1 MPYHPH
7 KHYSF
12 IKTFNGVTAPA
23 GFHYMSDGTL
33 MSDAD
38 HITIHGYIEKVIK
51 NFAIDTRDIHSSGE
65 TRSFSINGDDGAIFS
80 IEIYDNATPT
90 NYYNFDTNLFSTLK
104 HSSCLTGLS
113 GSYNFSVKFPAATTL
128 HAYTI
133 EIITHTVDN
142 IKTVHAKGNTVRFPD
157 NTINHNAST
166 GSNSNILKKIL
177 YQDVV
182 KNLYLSCVAPSKYT
196 VSTDTI
202 NGSTTES
209 PSNRIVIDGAVTNRK
224 IVEVGDKVTTDG
236 IDSAVHA
243 LVTAIDPDGRN
254 THELEI
260 GFADGVTNDVTI
272 TFTPAFNG
280 MTPHYTNSNTG
291 RAVLTAASGGN
302 LTTSFTITCTALAGR
317 TFSILRAPTIND
329 LCAIIPITFGS
340 GSAIVGEDTDSS
352 SFFYRWPVT
361 NIANLSLGM
370 SLDPARTGT
379 GLNTTTPAT
388 ISNYRTT
395 KTLKSISKGKYCNNV
410 INTTVDDVFVG
421 GLDPNN
427 LGAITTMDRNGRVTA
442 QAGNIIFSTQQAAD
456 LASDAGVRMFAYGAQ
471 QIRNATGMGITL
483 SNVNI
488 ELTQIS
494 TIASESKTGASGLT
508 LASVSNISTASTIR
522 GVGINPSLANPSV
535 TLKTAATGSG
545 DITLDAS
552 NTIVSGQT
560 YYFDGA
566 SNIATITGTITVSNM
581 TIGDTTLYFDVERF
595 LSAV

>member
-1 MPYHPH
+1 
-7 KHYSF
+7 
-12 IKTFNGVTAPA
+12 
-23 GFHYMSDGTL
+23 

-80 IEIYDNATPT
+80 IEIYDNAAPT

-128 HAYTI
+128 HTYTI

-142 IKTVHAKGNTVRFPD
+142 IKTVHTRGNTVRFPD

-196 VSTDTI
+196 ASTDQI
-202 NGSTTES
+202 DGVLQMS
-209 PSNRIVIDGAVTNRK
+209 PSNRIVIDGLVTDRK

-243 LVTAIDPDGRN
+243 LVTAIDPDGNN
-254 THELEI
+254 TRELEI
-260 GFADGVTNDVTI
+260 GFADGVTNDRTI

-280 MTPHYTNSNTG
+280 MTPHYTDATTG
-291 RAVLTAASGGN
+291 RAALTAAPGGN

-340 GSAIVGEDTDSS
+340 GSAIVGENTDSS
-352 SFFYRWPVT
+352 TLFYRWPVT

-494 TIASESKTGASGLT
+494 TIASESKTGVSGFA
-508 LASVSNISTASTIR
+508 LANVSNISTASTIR

-535 TLKTAATGSG
+535 TLKTTATGSG
-545 DITLDAS
+545 YITLDAS
-552 NTIVSGQT
+552 NKIVSGQT

-581 TIGDTTLYFDVERF
+581 AIEDTTLYFDVERF

>member
-38 HITIHGYIEKVIK
+38 HITIHGYTEKVIK

-80 IEIYDNATPT
+80 IEIYDNAAPT

-209 PSNRIVIDGAVTNRK
+209 PSNRIVIDGAVTDRK

-243 LVTAIDPDGRN
+243 LVTAIDPDG
-254 THELEI
+254 I
-260 GFADGVTNDVTI
+260 
-272 TFTPAFNG
+272 
-280 MTPHYTNSNTG
+280 
-291 RAVLTAASGGN
+291 
-302 LTTSFTITCTALAGR
+302 
-317 TFSILRAPTIND
+317 IL
-329 LCAIIPITFGS
+329 
-340 GSAIVGEDTDSS
+340 
-352 SFFYRWPVT
+352 
-361 NIANLSLGM
+361 M
-370 SLDPARTGT
+370 SLKLVLRIVLQMVKLSHLPQR
-379 GLNTTTPAT
+379 L
-388 ISNYRTT
+388 
-395 KTLKSISKGKYCNNV
+395 
-410 INTTVDDVFVG
+410 
-421 GLDPNN
+421 
-427 LGAITTMDRNGRVTA
+427 
-442 QAGNIIFSTQQAAD
+442 
-456 LASDAGVRMFAYGAQ
+456 
-471 QIRNATGMGITL
+471 MG
-483 SNVNI
+483 
-488 ELTQIS
+488 
-494 TIASESKTGASGLT
+494 
-508 LASVSNISTASTIR
+508 
-522 GVGINPSLANPSV
+522 
-535 TLKTAATGSG
+535 
-545 DITLDAS
+545 
-552 NTIVSGQT
+552 
-560 YYFDGA
+560 
-566 SNIATITGTITVSNM
+566 
-581 TIGDTTLYFDVERF
+581 
-595 LSAV
+595 

>member
-23 GFHYMSDGTL
+23 GFHYMSNGTL

-128 HAYTI
+128 HAYNI

-196 VSTDTI
+196 ASTNQIDGATD
-202 NGSTTES
+202 G
-209 PSNRIVIDGAVTNRK
+209 SNRIVIDGAVTNRK
-224 IVEVGDKVTTDG
+224 IVEVGDKVITEG

-260 GFADGVTNDVTI
+260 GFTDSVTDDAAI

-442 QAGNIIFSTQQAAD
+442 QAGNIIFSTQQAAE
-456 LASDAGVRMFAYGAQ
+456 LASGAGVRMFAYGAQ

>member
-1 MPYHPH
+1 
-7 KHYSF
+7 
-12 IKTFNGVTAPA
+12 
-23 GFHYMSDGTL
+23 
-33 MSDAD
+33 
-38 HITIHGYIEKVIK
+38 
-51 NFAIDTRDIHSSGE
+51 
-65 TRSFSINGDDGAIFS
+65 
-80 IEIYDNATPT
+80 
-90 NYYNFDTNLFSTLK
+90 
-104 HSSCLTGLS
+104 
-113 GSYNFSVKFPAATTL
+113 
-128 HAYTI
+128 
-133 EIITHTVDN
+133 
-142 IKTVHAKGNTVRFPD
+142 
-157 NTINHNAST
+157 
-166 GSNSNILKKIL
+166 
-177 YQDVV
+177 
-182 KNLYLSCVAPSKYT
+182 
-196 VSTDTI
+196 
-202 NGSTTES
+202 
-209 PSNRIVIDGAVTNRK
+209 
-224 IVEVGDKVTTDG
+224 
-236 IDSAVHA
+236 
-243 LVTAIDPDGRN
+243 
-254 THELEI
+254 
-260 GFADGVTNDVTI
+260 
-272 TFTPAFNG
+272 
-280 MTPHYTNSNTG
+280 
-291 RAVLTAASGGN
+291 
-302 LTTSFTITCTALAGR
+302 
-317 TFSILRAPTIND
+317 
-329 LCAIIPITFGS
+329 
-340 GSAIVGEDTDSS
+340 
-352 SFFYRWPVT
+352 
-361 NIANLSLGM
+361 M

-471 QIRNATGMGITL
+471 QIRNATGMSVTL

-581 TIGDTTLYFDVERF
+581 AIEDTTLYFDVERF

>member
-38 HITIHGYIEKVIK
+38 HITIHGYTEKVIK
-51 NFAIDTRDIHSSGE
+51 NFSIDTKDVHSSGE

-80 IEIYDNATPT
+80 IEIYDNAAPT

-209 PSNRIVIDGAVTNRK
+209 PSNRIVIDGAVTDRK
-224 IVEVGDKVTTDG
+224 IVEVGDKVTVGEEIT
-236 IDSAVHA
+236 SAVHA
-243 LVTAIDPDGRN
+243 LVTAIDPDGNN
-254 THELEI
+254 TNELEI
-260 GFADGVTNDVTI
+260 GFADGVTDGETI

-280 MTPHYTNSNTG
+280 MTPHYTDATTG
-291 RAVLTAASGGN
+291 RAALTAASGPPGE
-302 LTTSFTITCTALAGR
+302 
-317 TFSILRAPTIND
+317 ILQ
-329 LCAIIPITFGS
+329 L
-340 GSAIVGEDTDSS
+340 
-352 SFFYRWPVT
+352 
-361 NIANLSLGM
+361 LSL
-370 SLDPARTGT
+370 
-379 GLNTTTPAT
+379 
-388 ISNYRTT
+388 
-395 KTLKSISKGKYCNNV
+395 
-410 INTTVDDVFVG
+410 
-421 GLDPNN
+421 
-427 LGAITTMDRNGRVTA
+427 
-442 QAGNIIFSTQQAAD
+442 
-456 LASDAGVRMFAYGAQ
+456 
-471 QIRNATGMGITL
+471 
-483 SNVNI
+483 
-488 ELTQIS
+488 
-494 TIASESKTGASGLT
+494 
-508 LASVSNISTASTIR
+508 
-522 GVGINPSLANPSV
+522 
-535 TLKTAATGSG
+535 
-545 DITLDAS
+545 
-552 NTIVSGQT
+552 
-560 YYFDGA
+560 
-566 SNIATITGTITVSNM
+566 
-581 TIGDTTLYFDVERF
+581 
-595 LSAV
+595 

>member
-1 MPYHPH
+1 
-7 KHYSF
+7 
-12 IKTFNGVTAPA
+12 
-23 GFHYMSDGTL
+23 
-33 MSDAD
+33 
-38 HITIHGYIEKVIK
+38 
-51 NFAIDTRDIHSSGE
+51 
-65 TRSFSINGDDGAIFS
+65 
-80 IEIYDNATPT
+80 
-90 NYYNFDTNLFSTLK
+90 
-104 HSSCLTGLS
+104 
-113 GSYNFSVKFPAATTL
+113 
-128 HAYTI
+128 
-133 EIITHTVDN
+133 
-142 IKTVHAKGNTVRFPD
+142 
-157 NTINHNAST
+157 
-166 GSNSNILKKIL
+166 
-177 YQDVV
+177 
-182 KNLYLSCVAPSKYT
+182 
-196 VSTDTI
+196 
-202 NGSTTES
+202 
-209 PSNRIVIDGAVTNRK
+209 
-224 IVEVGDKVTTDG
+224 
-236 IDSAVHA
+236 
-243 LVTAIDPDGRN
+243 
-254 THELEI
+254 
-260 GFADGVTNDVTI
+260 
-272 TFTPAFNG
+272 
-280 MTPHYTNSNTG
+280 MTPHYTDATTG
-291 RAVLTAASGGN
+291 RAALTAASGGN

-361 NIANLSLGM
+361 NISNLSLGM
-370 SLDPARTGT
+370 SLDPARAGT

-456 LASDAGVRMFAYGAQ
+456 LASGAGVRMFAYGAQ
-471 QIRNATGMGITL
+471 QIRNATGMSVTL
-483 SNVNI
+483 SDVNV

-494 TIASESKTGASGLT
+494 TTASGSRTSASGLT

-535 TLKTAATGSG
+535 TLKAAATGSG

-552 NTIVSGQT
+552 NKIVSGQT

-581 TIGDTTLYFDVERF
+581 AIEDTTLYFDVERF
-595 LSAV
+595 LNAV

>member
-202 NGSTTES
+202 DGSTTES
-209 PSNRIVIDGAVTNRK
+209 PSNRIVIDGVVTDRK

-243 LVTAIDPDGRN
+243 LVTAIDPDAR
-254 THELEI
+254 ELEI
-260 GFADGVTNDVTI
+260 GFADGVTNDRTI

-280 MTPHYTNSNTG
+280 MTPHYTDATTG
-291 RAVLTAASGGN
+291 RAALTAAPGGN

-340 GSAIVGEDTDSS
+340 GSAIVGENTDSS
-352 SFFYRWPVT
+352 TLFYRWPVT

-494 TIASESKTGASGLT
+494 TIASESKTGVSGFA
-508 LASVSNISTASTIR
+508 LANVSNISTASTIR

-535 TLKTAATGSG
+535 TLKTTATGSG
-545 DITLDAS
+545 YITLDAS
-552 NTIVSGQT
+552 NKIVIGQT

-581 TIGDTTLYFDVERF
+581 AIEDTTLYFDVERF